1 MEKIRALSP
10 KSFLRLLFAF
20 FTLAFLAAAFLMP
33 DRWYMLSGLRN
44 IVCLPAKIPTNY
56 FSPGYGG
63 YAGTFL
69 NAAGVC
75 LISTLLFFLPKSKVN
90 AGSVIAFLLTAGF
103 TFWGIHVLNIWFGFL
118 GVLLYCLVK
127 REPLGDHAN
136 TMLFTT
142 ALAPLMSD
150 LLLYYPN
157 EMYIGFRWQGF
168 ALAAA
173 VGIFIGF
180 VLPAGLAYS
189 ANLHKGFD
197 IYSAA
202 VPMGMLA
209 FLLRSILYAVFAA
222 PRGGTDVGPIANE
235 YVSLKFASWPITNI
249 FCFVVFGLCIV
260 FALLL
265 GCKPKDYWNLMKDSG
280 HGADFSQKYGI
291 APTLM
296 NVGVF
301 GLFIALYY
309 NVAAWLGGSETVF
322 NGVTFG
328 CIFCMLATCCS
339 GSHPRNVWPILL
351 GYILASFA
359 GRWVCESFL
368 HIDNVVYKQAIDAQ
382 AILIGA
388 CFANGLSPVAGKYGW
403 LAGVAAGGL
412 HFCLVTSVPMIHG
425 GFCLYNGG
433 FTAAFTCVLLVPVLQ
448 RFCKTREERKA
459 AKELQATE
467 KT

>member
-1 MEKIRALSP
+1 MNKIREMSP
-10 KSFLRLLFAF
+10 KNFLRLLFAF
-20 FTLAFLAAAFLMP
+20 FTLAFLAAAVLMP
-33 DRWYMLSGLRN
+33 DRAYMFSGLKN
-44 IVCLPAKIPTNY
+44 IICLPAKIPTNY

-63 YAGTFL
+63 YAGAFL
-69 NAAGVC
+69 NAGLVG
-75 LISTLLFFLPKSKVN
+75 LIATGLFFLPKAKVN
-90 AGSVIAFLLTAGF
+90 GASVIAFLLTVGF
-103 TFWGIHVLNIWFGFL
+103 CFWGINVLNVWFGFF
-118 GVLLYCLVK
+118 GVVLYCLVK
-127 REPLGDHAN
+127 KEPLGDHAN

-142 ALAPLMSD
+142 ALAPLISD
-150 LLLYYPN
+150 LLFYYPN

-168 ALAAA
+168 VLALA
-173 VGIFIGF
+173 VGLFLGF
-180 VLPAGLAYS
+180 FLPAGLAHS

-202 VPMGMLA
+202 VPMGMMA
-209 FLLRSILYAVFAA
+209 FLLRAVLYGVFAA
-222 PRGGTDVGPIANE
+222 PRGTTEVGPIANE
-235 YVSLKFASWPITNI
+235 FVSLKFASWPIANV

-260 FALLL
+260 GAFVL

-280 HGADFSQKYGI
+280 HQVDFSQKYGI
-291 APTLM
+291 AATLM

-301 GLFIALYY
+301 GLFIVLYY
-309 NVAAWLGGSETVF
+309 NIAAWVGGSETVF

-351 GYILASFA
+351 GYILASLA

-403 LAGVAAGGL
+403 LAGVVAGIM
-412 HFCLVTSVPMIHG
+412 HFCLVTSVPMVHG

-433 FTAAFTCVLLVPVLQ
+433 FTAAFTCVLLVPVLE
-448 RFCKTREERKA
+448 RFFRTKEERRASKA
-459 AKELQATE
+459 ASVNN
-467 KT
+467 